1 MKVEGA
7 HEDASVA
14 TAKMPRKK
22 SQSFADAFDD
32 DCAKLS
38 AKVDAQSES
47 LHVMHVQRM
56 NRDFKQLRTL
66 NSEAVRLRSE
76 IEQLTTDLQP
86 RLERLAAKEAK
97 QAVSA
102 ARMGLE
108 RVRDFGRAD
117 ATKLEAAAAVKLQ
130 AKYRKKA
137 AEPRH
142 PLAHVHYCPESL
154 RRNFLAGIRGDAPV
168 EAEERKVPID
178 AEAAPA
184 APVQPQ
190 QRAASRPAFSAATS
204 APAAIPLS
212 NYLEHTRTGQMGH
225 FMSIL

>member
-56 NRDFKQLRTL
+56 SRDFKQLRTL

-117 ATKLEAAAAVKLQ
+117 ATKLGAAAAVKLQ

-154 RRNFLAGIRGDAPV
+154 RRNFLAGIGAMLPSRRRSGRCQSMP
-168 EAEERKVPID
+168 RRRRRLLCSHNS
-178 AEAAPA
+178 
-184 APVQPQ
+184 VQRLGLHSL
-190 QRAASRPAFSAATS
+190 QRHPPPPPFHSAATS
-204 APAAIPLS
+204 S
-212 NYLEHTRTGQMGH
+212 TRGQGRWGI
-225 FMSIL
+225 S